1 MASRPVLIAAA
12 ARDPFVAELVQL
24 LEVQGTEVLIARGAE
39 AAMKAA
45 RSRHPAVIVLDT
57 VLTDGDGLSLC
68 RLLKS
73 DPSTEAIPVFFFS
86 VLMARDRCVEAGADD
101 FMQKPIEQE
110 LLVKRIREVLDSRV
124 TKLPHQPR

>member
-12 ARDPFVAELVQL
+12 ARDPFVSELVQL
-24 LEVQGTEVLIARGAE
+24 LEAQGTEVLIARGAE
-39 AAMKAA
+39 AAVKAA
-45 RSRHPAVIVLDT
+45 RSRQPAVIVLDT

-110 LLVKRIREVLDSRV
+110 LLVKRIRDVLDSRV
-124 TKLPHQPR
+124 RKLPHQPR